1 MQSSKGRSQEVSVCG
16 HVPSGM
22 PHGFASALCEVKNQG
37 HHKNKDPGPPCQS
50 KKERENRFGLL
61 LNEHGDTW

>member
-22 PHGFASALCEVKNQG
+22 PHGFASALCEVKTKDTTKTKIQG
-37 HHKNKDPGPPCQS
+37 LRVNLR
-50 KKERENRFGLL
+50 KKGKTDLVCY
-61 LNEHGDTW
+61 